1 MNVALAALAVLTVA
15 GGVLAVST
23 RDVRTA
29 VLGLLLVLLGAPFI
43 ADPLPG
49 PVPVIVRLAAALLA
63 TRFLLIG
70 LRGEDVTAGTRIGWP
85 AEALLAAA
93 AGVIGFGS
101 HGLGAAGLGPP
112 EAQAAGFAL
121 AALAVAPLVT
131 GRDVLRIG
139 IGAVLL
145 VVGGV
150 LIRTGLGA
158 PAGDGEQLIGAL
170 LTIGLGGAVAVIS
183 MAARAGGGLEAF
195 DGAVLE
201 HGPRP
206 PDAHRP
212 SERERAK
219 RAAHWSPERASA
231 ERASAEGAGPPTV
244 GSRPVDPARRPA
256 AGRPAPPRVDPGPG
270 GGPGRGP
277 GGGPGGGPGS
287 EDRP

>member
-15 GGVLAVST
+15 GAVLAVST

-49 PVPVIVRLAAALLA
+49 PLAVIVRLAAALLA

-70 LRGEDVTAGTRIGWP
+70 LRGQHVTAGTRIGWP

-101 HGLGAAGLGPP
+101 HGLGAAALGPP

-145 VVGGV
+145 VVAGV

-158 PAGDGEQLIGAL
+158 PAGDAEHLIGAL
-170 LTIGLGGAVAVIS
+170 LTMGLGGAVAVIA

-195 DGAVLE
+195 DGGVLV
-201 HGPRP
+201 HAPRP

-212 SERERAK
+212 TQRERSK
-219 RAAHWSPERASA
+219 RAAPGTAEAASPQPA
-231 ERASAEGAGPPTV
+231 EV
-244 GSRPVDPARRPA
+244 GRRPVEPARRLA
-256 AGRPAPPRVDPGPG
+256 AGRPGPPRRNPWPE
-270 GGPGRGP
+270 R
-277 GGGPGGGPGS
+277 GPGS
-287 EDRP
+287 EDLP